1 MYQCVN
7 KSECRHIFCLRCLL
21 AVVYN
26 ARIDNVYC
34 PICNS
39 YCAGTAEDYHTKAVL
54 PLNVTK
60 ILYMAV
66 KLSHDIEDAQKY
78 LTNNLGYYELLD
90 RLFVLQAKERLASQ
104 PECYK
109 VFKNLMLM
117 DLPTYEYKEV
127 LEEEEEEEEQE
138 AGSEHEAVG
147 I

>member
-34 PICNS
+34 LICYS

-60 ILYMAV
+60 MLYMAV
-66 KLSHDIEDAQKY
+66 KASYDIEMQEY
-78 LTNNLGYYELLD
+78 FTNNLGYYGLSD
-90 RLFVLQAKERLASQ
+90 RRFALQAKERLASQ

-109 VFKNLMLM
+109 VFKNLRVL

-127 LEEEEEEEEQE
+127 LDEHE